1 MSLWHWGGDGRYSV
15 LLTLPGKAGSRHGG
29 VVKSG
34 VHAGLSSRRSRVQI
48 SSSPPEALI
57 RQGFVVR

>member
-1 MSLWHWGGDGRYSV
+1 MSG
-15 LLTLPGKAGSRHGG
+15 P

-48 SSSPPEALI
+48 PSGPLAGRFMFTVE
-57 RQGFVVR
+57 RQLATITVERQLATITVE